1 MFQALHWEENRG
13 NMRRYRIWY
22 GAAVLAALLIY
33 IISNRSEA
41 LAAFLCLVI
50 VPVVS
55 LGIELAGLRGF
66 ELKYSIKPSC
76 HVGQKIPLEICIRKK
91 NKGPLGR
98 IQLELEMEN
107 TMYGETKTKTIILCA
122 SEQEESR
129 FQYLIEMENCGSV
142 RLTVLYVKCFD
153 LLGLF
158 CWTKPGSAQQEV
170 LVYPAELQ
178 LNTQLLRRPET
189 IISGELYDQN
199 RKGQDVS
206 EVSGL
211 RDYAE
216 GDSLGS
222 IHWKLSSKLDNLVVS
237 EFGYPSNY
245 NILILYDLKSSS
257 GEDEISKQRNDAV
270 LVFMYALSRSIVEW
284 NLEHNV
290 GCASGGE
297 MQNFPVYSLATCD
310 QMVLNILCRP
320 VPKEN
325 GEDSMY
331 RFLQEDIR
339 QKDTKLIYITPDY
352 EESSARQLSREL
364 DLTIIQITQGS
375 GKEYMATHGY
385 SVIPVDADTY
395 QKKAHNIVI

>member
-1 MFQALHWEENRG
+1 MFQVLHWEENRG

-41 LAAFLCLVI
+41 LTDLLCLVVVQVLSFVI
-50 VPVVS
+50 ELVS
-55 LGIELAGLRGF
+55 LNGF
-66 ELKYSIKPSC
+66 KLEYSVKSSC
-76 HVGQKIPLEICIRKK
+76 HVGQEIPLEIRISKK
-91 NKGPLGR
+91 NRGPLGR
-98 IQLELEMEN
+98 IQLKIQIKN
-107 TMYGETKTKTIILCA
+107 TMYGEEKTQTVILCA
-122 SEQEESR
+122 SEKKNAQ
-129 FQYLIEMENCGSV
+129 FQHLIKMENCGSV

-222 IHWKLSSKLDNLVVS
+222 IHWKLSSKLDNLVVR

-245 NILILYDLKSSS
+245 NILILYDLRSSS
-257 GEDEISKQRNDAV
+257 GEDEISNQRNDAV
-270 LVFMYALSRSIVEW
+270 LAFTSALSRSMVER

-339 QKDTKLIYITPDY
+339 QKYTKLIYITPDY
-352 EESSARQLSREL
+352 EESSARQLSRKL

-375 GKEYMATHGY
+375 CKEYIATHGY

>member
-107 TMYGETKTKTIILCA
+107 T
-122 SEQEESR
+122 
-129 FQYLIEMENCGSV
+129 
-142 RLTVLYVKCFD
+142 
-153 LLGLF
+153 
-158 CWTKPGSAQQEV
+158 KPGSAQQEV

-222 IHWKLSSKLDNLVVS
+222 IHWKLSSKLDNLVVR

-257 GEDEISKQRNDAV
+257 GEDEISNQRNDAV
-270 LVFMYALSRSIVEW
+270 LAFTSALSRSMVER
-284 NLEHNV
+284 NLEYNV

-339 QKDTKLIYITPDY
+339 QKYTKLIYITPDY

>member
-1 MFQALHWEENRG
+1 
-13 NMRRYRIWY
+13 
-22 GAAVLAALLIY
+22 
-33 IISNRSEA
+33 
-41 LAAFLCLVI
+41 
-50 VPVVS
+50 
-55 LGIELAGLRGF
+55 
-66 ELKYSIKPSC
+66 
-76 HVGQKIPLEICIRKK
+76 
-91 NKGPLGR
+91 
-98 IQLELEMEN
+98 
-107 TMYGETKTKTIILCA
+107 
-122 SEQEESR
+122 
-129 FQYLIEMENCGSV
+129 MENCGSV

-222 IHWKLSSKLDNLVVS
+222 IHWKLSSKLDNLVVR

-257 GEDEISKQRNDAV
+257 GEDEISNQRNDAV
-270 LVFMYALSRSIVEW
+270 LAFTSALSRSMVER

-339 QKDTKLIYITPDY
+339 QKYTKLVYITPDY

>member
-1 MFQALHWEENRG
+1 
-13 NMRRYRIWY
+13 MRRYRIWY
-22 GAAVLAALLIY
+22 GAATVAALLIY

-41 LAAFLCLVI
+41 LAIFLCLVI
-50 VPVVS
+50 VPVFSFGIEYVG
-55 LGIELAGLRGF
+55 LKGIELR
-66 ELKYSIKPSC
+66 YSIKPSC
-76 HVGQKIPLEICIRKK
+76 HVGQKIPLEIQVNKK

-98 IQLELEMEN
+98 IQMKVQIEN
-107 TMYGETKTKTIILCA
+107 IMYGETKTQTIILC
-122 SEQEESR
+122 SSDQQKTR
-129 FQYLIEMENCGSV
+129 FQHMMEMENCGSV
-142 RLTVLYVKCFD
+142 KITVIHTKCYD
-153 LLGLF
+153 LLGIF
-158 CWTKPGSAQQEV
+158 CWTKPGSEQLEV

-178 LNTQLLRRPET
+178 LSTQLLRRPESV
-189 IISGELYDQN
+189 ISGELYDQN

-222 IHWKLSSKLDNLVVS
+222 IHWKLSSKLDNLVVR

-245 NILILYDLKSSS
+245 NILILYDLMKVS
-257 GEDEISKQRNDAV
+257 GEKEVSSQRNDAV
-270 LVFMYALSRSIVEW
+270 LAFTSALSRSMVER

-290 GCASGGE
+290 GCAAGGE

-320 VPKEN
+320 VPREN
-325 GEDSMY
+325 VEDSMY
-331 RFLQEDIR
+331 RFLQEDVR
-339 QKDTKLIYITPDY
+339 RKYTKIIYITPEY
-352 EESSARQLSREL
+352 NENSARQLSREL
-364 DLTIIQITQGS
+364 DLTIIQIIDGA
-375 GKEYMATHGY
+375 GEYMATQGY